1 MDHNKRINMSKKQE
15 YTKGF
20 VTSKDGTKIGYR
32 QMGNGPSII
41 ILHGGDNTSQH
52 MMKLGMA
59 LSDEFTVFI
68 PDRRGRGLSGA
79 FGDKYSIEKEDED
92 LDALLKK
99 TGAHYVFGTASG
111 ALIALHAAISLP
123 SISKVFAFE
132 PIIFVGQ
139 LGVEE
144 FKDLMERFNEKVDEG
159 NLPDA
164 MVVLTKGANIK
175 FINYLIPDF
184 VLEKIFKFYIWNNLR
199 KVKEDSVSSIDLIP
213 TAKYDYQILL
223 ETEETRE
230 SYKNVS
236 AEVLLLSSCNST
248 PLIKESSTN
257 LDYVL
262 PHSNHKEIKGLT
274 HDSAQDYGKP
284 KLIAQ
289 EIKDFYN
296 QKY

>member
-1 MDHNKRINMSKKQE
+1 MSKKQE

-32 QMGNGPSII
+32 QMGNGPGII

-52 MMKLGMA
+52 MMKLGSA
-59 LSDEFTVFI
+59 LSDEFTVYI
-68 PDRRGRGLSGA
+68 PDRRGRGLSGP
-79 FGDKYSIEKEDED
+79 FGNGYSIQKEDED
-92 LDALLKK
+92 IDALLKK
-99 TGAHYVFGTASG
+99 TGAHYIFGTASG
-111 ALIALHAAISLP
+111 ALVALHASISLP
-123 SISKVFAFE
+123 SIKKVFAFE

-144 FKDLMERFNEKVDEG
+144 FKDLMERFDKKVTEG
-159 NLPDA
+159 KLAEA

-175 FINYLIPDF
+175 FINYLIPDSL
-184 VLEKIFKFYIWNNLR
+184 LEKMFKIYIWNNSR
-199 KVKEDSVSSIDLIP
+199 KVKDDYVSAINLLP
-213 TAKYDYQILL
+213 TAKYEYLL
-223 ETEETRE
+223 LKETEETRE
-230 SYKNVS
+230 SYKNVT
-236 AEVLLLSSCNST
+236 AEVLLLSSLHST

-257 LDYVL
+257 LDYVI

-284 KLIAQ
+284 KKIAQ

-296 QKY
+296 GVQKNDDK